1 MAIEFSI
8 TIVIIAI
15 TVIASFFAFNNREK
29 LGQWMMNP
37 YAVVHYKDYK
47 RLLTHGLIH
56 GDMMHLFFNVFVL
69 HQFGSSV
76 EMVFTNESA
85 FNVVF
90 GMQNWWGS
98 GMGISM
104 FLMLYIGAIFAA
116 TIPSIIK
123 HKDNPGY
130 NSLGASGAVSAVL
143 IVYILIQPTAS
154 LTLLIFPFFPIPA
167 WVMGILFFV
176 FEAYMNK
183 RGGTGIAHDA
193 HIYGAIYGLLFMTVV
208 QPSVWTWFF
217 GTLFGG

>member
-69 HQFGSSV
+69 YQFGSSV

-85 FNVVF
+85 FNAVF

-154 LTLLIFPFFPIPA
+154 LTLLFFPFFPMPA